1 MINGLQ
7 GIPGS
12 GKSYEAV
19 VFHVLAAL
27 KRGRL
32 VITNLPLLVEQFAA
46 IDPAYR
52 DLIELRR
59 KPQPVLG
66 TWDAN
71 RFDDKG
77 NGNAFELFKEGETP
91 PPPRI
96 VAGDFGPRVIGK
108 VKPASVF
115 GNVWDYYSEW
125 KHESGMGPLF
135 VIDECH
141 VPMPRIG
148 TDPEV
153 IEWYKLHRH
162 FNSDVLIATQNF
174 RHMCQDIADL
184 MAMLIKVRKA
194 DILGI
199 KNAYIRKVHGGYR
212 GSVISDETRHYQPE
226 YFNLY
231 KSHTQGNSVAESAA
245 DDVSPM
251 IVRFKRLNRAILGVA
266 LLSCLGVAYYA
277 ATKKPKVIRT
287 VKVERG
293 TAPAALPLASASAP
307 RPAASAAVA
316 AAADPAAIPEPY
328 ENKTLHMTGRLTMG
342 ERVIYTF
349 AVAQNG
355 LIVSNITN
363 ADLSRA
369 GYKFQGTTDCT
380 GVLTWLDKS
389 RAVSCD
395 SPAVSMAMAG
405 TSTMPQQVVQAETGP
420 VAIGMQS
427 GGTSPH

>member
-12 GKSYEAV
+12 GKSYELV

-71 RFDDKG
+71 RVDDKG
-77 NGNAFELFKEGETP
+77 NGNAYQLFEEGEEP

-96 VAGDFGPRVIGK
+96 VATDYGPRVVGK

-125 KHESGMGPLF
+125 KHPSGMGPLF

-148 TDPEV
+148 TDEQV

-194 DILGI
+194 DILG
-199 KNAYIRKVHGGYR
+199 KKDEYIRKVHGGYR
-212 GSVISDETRHYQPE
+212 GSVISEEIRPYKPE

-231 KSHTQGNSVAESAA
+231 KSHTQGNSVAEVAA
-245 DDVSPM
+245 DDVAPM
-251 IVRFKRLNRAILGVA
+251 IVKFKRLNRIVLGVG
-266 LLSCLGVAYYA
+266 LLAIIGVIYHAV
-277 ATKKPKVIRT
+277 TKKPATIKT
-287 VKVERG
+287 VKVEQIQHA
-293 TAPAALPLASASAP
+293 APAPLASSSAP
-307 RPAASAAVA
+307 QQAQKES
-316 AAADPAAIPEPY
+316 AADPSAIPEPY
-328 ENKTLHMTGRLTMG
+328 EHKTLHMTGRMTMG
-342 ERVIYTF
+342 DKVTYTF

-355 LIVSNITN
+355 LVVANITDK
-363 ADLSRA
+363 DLHRA
-369 GYKFQGTTDCT
+369 GYKFLGTTDCT
-380 GVLTWLDKS
+380 GVLTWSNKA
-389 RAVSCD
+389 RALSCD
-395 SPAVSMAMAG
+395 APAVSMAMAG
-405 TSTMPQQVVQAETGP
+405 TTPTPPSQQVASAEP
-420 VAIGMQS
+420 VATGMQA
-427 GGTSPH
+427 GGK

>member
-1 MINGLQ
+1 MLNGLQ

-19 VFHVLAAL
+19 VYHVLAAL

-46 IDPAYR
+46 IDPEYR

-71 RFDDKG
+71 RVDEKG
-77 NGNAFELFKEGETP
+77 NGNAYQLFEDGEEP

-96 VAGDFGPRVIGK
+96 LATEFGSRILGK

-125 KHESGMGPLF
+125 KHPSGMGPLF

-162 FNSDVLIATQNF
+162 FNADVLIATQNF

-194 DILGI
+194 DILG
-199 KNAYIRKVHGGYR
+199 KKDEYIRKVHGGYR
-212 GSVISDETRHYQPE
+212 GAEISSELRPYRAE

-231 KSHTQGNSVAESAA
+231 KSHTQGNSVAESSA
-245 DDVSPM
+245 DDVKPFL
-251 IVRFKRLNRAILGVA
+251 VRFKRYTRGMWFLIICGVVFVGWRLLNPP
-266 LLSCLGVAYYA
+266 
-277 ATKKPKVIRT
+277 PKVTKT
-287 VKVERG
+287 VTVTKNATPARDLAPG
-293 TAPAALPLASASAP
+293 GPPAA
-307 RPAASAAVA
+307 VH
-316 AAADPAAIPEPY
+316 ADPAAIPEPY
-328 ENKTLHMTGRLTMG
+328 ENQTVHMTGRIKMG
-342 ERVIYTF
+342 ERETYTF
-349 AVAQNG
+349 TLAQNG
-355 LIVSNITN
+355 LVVNHITD
-363 ADLSRA
+363 ADLRKA
-369 GYKFQGTTDCT
+369 GYRFQGTSDCT
-380 GVLTWLDKS
+380 GVLIWNNTS
-389 RAVSCD
+389 RAVSCNFP
-395 SPAVSMAMAG
+395 SQQMAA
-405 TSTMPQQVVQAETGP
+405 Q
-420 VAIGMQS
+420 GMEKRS
-427 GGTSPH
+427 

>member
-19 VFHVLAAL
+19 VYHVLAAL

-59 KPQPVLG
+59 KPQPILG

-71 RFDDKG
+71 RVDDKG
-77 NGNAFELFKEGETP
+77 NGNAFELFKPGEEPELRTSH
-91 PPPRI
+91 
-96 VAGDFGPRVIGK
+96 GDYSGQRVI

-125 KHESGMGPLF
+125 KHDSGMGPLF

-141 VPMPRIG
+141 VPMPRMG

-194 DILGI
+194 DILGK
-199 KNAYIRKVHGGYR
+199 KNEYIRKVHGGYR
-212 GSVISDETRHYQPE
+212 GSVISEEIRPYKPE

-231 KSHTQGNSVAESAA
+231 KSHTQGNSVAETSA

-251 IVRFKRLNRAILGVA
+251 IVRFKRFNRLILGVA
-266 LLSCLGVAYYA
+266 FLACIGVIYHSI
-277 ATKKPKVIRT
+277 TKKPKTIRT
-287 VKVERG
+287 VTVERG
-293 TAPAALPLASASAP
+293 TAPAPTPLTPASFPLGSASSP
-307 RPAASAAVA
+307 VLVPAV
-316 AAADPAAIPEPY
+316 DPTVIPEPY
-328 ENKTLHMTGRLTMG
+328 ENKTLHMTGRMTMG
-342 ERVIYTF
+342 QRVIYTF
-349 AVAQNG
+349 TVAQNG
-355 LIVSNITN
+355 LVVSSITD
-363 ADLSRA
+363 ADLVRA

-380 GVLTWLDKS
+380 GVITWSNKS
-389 RAVSCD
+389 RALSCD

-405 TSTMPQQVVQAETGP
+405 TTPAPQQAAQAQPSPSVV
-420 VAIGMQS
+420 GMQTGS
-427 GGTSPH
+427 AH